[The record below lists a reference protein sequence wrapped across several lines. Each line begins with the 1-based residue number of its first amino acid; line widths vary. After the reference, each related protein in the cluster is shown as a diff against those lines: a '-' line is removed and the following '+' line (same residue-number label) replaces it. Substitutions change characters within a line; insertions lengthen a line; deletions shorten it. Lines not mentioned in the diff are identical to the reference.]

1 MKYYKGLGTS
11 TAAEARDYFSDL
23 ATHQL
28 DFDLLREGDGDLVDM
43 AFSKKRVE
51 DRKTW
56 LRSLEPG
63 AFVDYGVDAL
73 AYKVSDSASFPN
85 VSELQVASTASSRC
99 RTALTPSTRPSESLR
114 VSRGSRGCVATLSF
128 EHRSAPTS

>member
-1 MKYYKGLGTS
+1 M
-11 TAAEARDYFSDL
+11 
-23 ATHQL
+23 
-28 DFDLLREGDGDLVDM
+28 DM

-99 RTALTPSTRPSESLR
+99 RTASTPSTWPSESLR
-114 VSRGSRGCVATLSF
+114 VSWMY
-128 EHRSAPTS
+128 